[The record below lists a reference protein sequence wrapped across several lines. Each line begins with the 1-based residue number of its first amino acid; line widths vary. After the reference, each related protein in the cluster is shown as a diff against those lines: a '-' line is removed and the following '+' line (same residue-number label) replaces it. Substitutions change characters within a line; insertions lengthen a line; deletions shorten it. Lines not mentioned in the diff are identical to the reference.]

1 MEIQVQNCSTK
12 TCQCPGDKVENESGQ
27 CVDPELCPS
36 NRRRRRYTDALAAIS
51 PKVARYLCLIRRDC
65 AKTACP
71 ANETRKGCGSICE
84 PTCTRPDA
92 CG

>member
-65 AKTACP
+65 AKTGWLNRFNVNSVP
-71 ANETRKGCGSICE
+71 RKRNSKGM
-84 PTCTRPDA
+84 RQHL
-92 CG
+92 